1 MARRFRYRNKRGGED
16 PSDFD
21 TDIMHVL
28 NLTPMMDILTV
39 LVVFL
44 LITAIFMSITIE
56 ELSVPTNAG
65 GPGGRPNFAI
75 EVIVRKAGLEIAN
88 GSSVEAAIPKKDDKY
103 DIELL
108 SQMLVRLKARYP
120 EKEDA
125 TVLMEPKIEYDY
137 LIQVMDAVRE
147 AEVRTEGNGE
157 INKIALFPKIS
168 IGDAP

>member
-1 MARRFRYRNKRGGED
+1 MRRRFHRKRGGEQE
-16 PSDFD
+16 SFD

-44 LITAIFMSITIE
+44 LITAVFMSITIM
-56 ELSVPTNAG
+56 ELSVPTSSG
-65 GPGGRPNFAI
+65 GSAARPNFAI

-88 GSSVEAAIPKKDDKY
+88 GSSVQAAIPKKDDAY
-103 DIELL
+103 DLELL
-108 SQMLVRLKARYP
+108 SKMLLRLKTQYP

-125 TVLMEPKIEYDY
+125 TILMEPKIEYDN
-137 LIQVMDAVRE
+137 LIQVMDAVRSADVRAE
-147 AEVRTEGNGE
+147 GSQEVRKV
-157 INKIALFPKIS
+157 ILFPTIS

>member
-1 MARRFRYRNKRGGED
+1 MARRYRHKRGKEE
-16 PSDFD
+16 SFD

-44 LITAIFMSITIE
+44 LITAVFARISIM

-65 GPGGRPNFAI
+65 GAASIKPNFAI

-88 GSSVEAAIPKKDDKY
+88 GSSVEAAIPKKDNHY
-103 DIELL
+103 DMEMLSKMLL
-108 SQMLVRLKARYP
+108 RLKAEYP

-125 TVLMEPKIEYDY
+125 TILMEPDIKYDHLIE
-137 LIQVMDAVRE
+137 IMDAVRG
-147 AEVRTEGNGE
+147 AEVRAEGSGE
-157 INKIALFPKIS
+157 VRKIVLFPKVS

>member
-1 MARRFRYRNKRGGED
+1 MFRRYRNKRGREN

-21 TDIMHVL
+21 TDIMHII

-44 LITAIFMSITIE
+44 LITAVFMSITIE
-56 ELSVPTNAG
+56 ELSVPTAAG
-65 GPGGRPNFAI
+65 GAASNRPNFAI

-103 DIELL
+103 DLELL
-108 SQMLVRLKARYP
+108 SKILLRLKSQYP
-120 EKEDA
+120 DKQDA
-125 TVLMEPKIEYDY
+125 SVLMEPDIKYDHLIE
-137 LIQVMDAVRE
+137 IMDAVRSTVVK
-147 AEVRTEGNGE
+147 AEGSGE
-157 INKIALFPKIS
+157 SKKVELFTKIS

>member
-1 MARRFRYRNKRGGED
+1 MARRYRSKRRKAEA
-16 PSDFD
+16 FD

-44 LITAIFMSITIE
+44 LITAVFTSITIM

-65 GPGGRPNFAI
+65 ISAANKPNFAI

-88 GSSVEAAIPKKDDKY
+88 GSAVEAAIPKKDNKY

-108 SQMLVRLKARYP
+108 SKMLLRLKAQYP
-120 EKEDA
+120 EKEDV
-125 TVLMEPKIEYDY
+125 TILLEPKIEYDY
-137 LIQVMDAVRE
+137 LIQIMDAVRGANVR
-147 AEVRTEGNGE
+147 AEGSNE
-157 INKIALFPKIS
+157 ISKVVLFPTIS